1 MKVFLEEGAVRPTRA
16 YETDAG
22 LDLYSRETKYIP
34 VNGSAVFD
42 TGVHIEL
49 PPNTYGKLE
58 SKSGLNVNHDVVS
71 LGGVIDVGYTGS
83 IKVKLYNMGSE
94 MFWVEKGQKIVQLI
108 VVPCLFEPVE
118 IVSALNDGTERG
130 DKGFG
135 STGV

>member
-1 MKVFLEEGAVRPTRA
+1 MKVFLEPDAFAPTRA

-58 SKSGLNVNHDVVS
+58 SKSGLNVNHDIVS
-71 LGGVIDVGYTGS
+71 LGGVIDQGYTGP
-83 IKVKLYNMGSE
+83 IKVKLYNMGDK

-108 VVPCLFEPVE
+108 VVPCLFESVDV
-118 IVSALNDGTERG
+118 VSALSDNTERG
-130 DKGFG
+130 ENGFG
-135 STGV
+135 STGK